1 MNGADET
8 LEARL
13 ADALRERDANRSM
26 LDISESRRQDAE
38 KRLEACARLHA
49 AAAERAERA
58 EAKLIAER
66 VEQTMAV
73 VTLSPGPPKADDPNY
88 WEWRFGHML
97 RERDAAIERAE
108 RAENAC
114 TLGVM
119 TVANTA
125 AERDAAIGRAETAE
139 ALLEKNE
146 GRVKAIVDDT
156 LIRERDAA
164 RAEAAALREAAVAY
178 RKLTICYRLG
188 RPPSEALH
196 RELEKAGQTLDGPDG

>member
-49 AAAERAERA
+49 AAAE
-58 EAKLIAER
+58 
-66 VEQTMAV
+66 
-73 VTLSPGPPKADDPNY
+73 
-88 WEWRFGHML
+88 ML